1 VWWCGVGEWVC
12 ECWLEDG
19 SLVVLPTDDGCRD
32 AVWQIE
38 IGHKSKARCVKKKY

>member
-1 VWWCGVGEWVC
+1 MCPEDEWVC

-38 IGHKSKARCVKKKY
+38 IGHKSKARCKKKKY